1 MDGSSGRLQLLTW
14 TVSCQDGMC
23 ARTKGFIHL
32 KGHRSFQGKVD
43 KIVYFLTCGSEI
55 LMFVKETGTEVIY
68 KMYGFIKLRIT
79 KCILICMV

>member
-1 MDGSSGRLQLLTW
+1 MEAAVVATPDMDSQLSGWNVCT
-14 TVSCQDGMC
+14 D
-23 ARTKGFIHL
+23 KGIYSFKGL
-32 KGHRSFQGKVD
+32 KLSGKVD
-43 KIVYFLTCGSEI
+43 KNCVFLTCGSEI